1 MISLLRICS
10 VNIKFFFQQNLVLF
24 WSFIVVLIASV
35 GALYIGTLKL
45 ETKLKN
51 ELLAI
56 STEDMIA
63 ISNNIAIKIEEILKN
78 QKQIDNDMIEFVV
91 NNSELQYSFEN
102 ILTPIITKNIK
113 FAYLIYKDSSGVFR
127 YLVDGSYIDKMETKT
142 KFDADSKEWFEIYDS
157 KKPII
162 IHHKTIQALSM
173 TYLVPV
179 IYNDGV
185 ILILA
190 VDLSI
195 DKFNTIED
203 VWKIVQYGVLAVICV
218 ILIFLIALV
227 FQILR
232 FYKVHKAV
240 YIDKLTGVYNRN
252 YLHDF
257 EQVVNLNQYIL
268 AVLDIDY
275 FKKINDIYGHEA
287 GDIILK
293 SVAQYLQQ
301 NLRDDEDILIRYG
314 GEEFCLFIKKDR
326 NHNKASLNVLDRV
339 FNNLQT
345 TKFEIMPNK
354 LIQVT
359 VSIGVN
365 LEPAKSKSFKDA
377 FVIADKLLYE
387 AKNSGRNKI
396 VLNTDKTD

>member
-1 MISLLRICS
+1 
-10 VNIKFFFQQNLVLF
+10 
-24 WSFIVVLIASV
+24 
-35 GALYIGTLKL
+35 
-45 ETKLKN
+45 
-51 ELLAI
+51 
-56 STEDMIA
+56 
-63 ISNNIAIKIEEILKN
+63 
-78 QKQIDNDMIEFVV
+78 
-91 NNSELQYSFEN
+91 
-102 ILTPIITKNIK
+102 
-113 FAYLIYKDSSGVFR
+113 
-127 YLVDGSYIDKMETKT
+127 
-142 KFDADSKEWFEIYDS
+142 
-157 KKPII
+157 
-162 IHHKTIQALSM
+162 
-173 TYLVPV
+173 
-179 IYNDGV
+179 
-185 ILILA
+185 
-190 VDLSI
+190 
-195 DKFNTIED
+195 
-203 VWKIVQYGVLAVICV
+203 
-218 ILIFLIALV
+218 
-227 FQILR
+227 LR

>member
-1 MISLLRICS
+1 M
-10 VNIKFFFQQNLVLF
+10 NIKFFFQQNLVLF
-24 WSFIVVLIASV
+24 WGFIIVLIVSI
-35 GALYIGTLKL
+35 GILYLGTLKL
-45 ETKLKN
+45 EKKLKS

-63 ISNNIAIKIEEILKN
+63 ISNNISKKIEEILKN
-78 QKQIDNDMIEFVV
+78 QNIDNDMLDFVLD
-91 NNSELQYSFEN
+91 NSELQYSFEN

-142 KFDADSKEWFEIYDS
+142 KFDADSKEWFEIYNT

-162 IHHKTIQALSM
+162 IKHNTIQALSM

-179 IYNDGV
+179 IYNDNV
-185 ILILA
+185 IFVLA

-195 DKFNTIED
+195 DKFKDIED
-203 VWKIVQYGVLAVICV
+203 VWDIVQYGVLAVIIV
-218 ILIFLIALV
+218 ILIFLCALI
-227 FQILR
+227 FQIFR
-232 FYKVHKAV
+232 FYKMHKAV
-240 YIDKLTGVYNRN
+240 YIDKLTGAYNRN

-275 FKKINDIYGHEA
+275 FKKINDIYGHDA

-293 SVAQYLQQ
+293 NVTQYLQQ

-314 GEEFCLFIKKDR
+314 GEEFCLFVKKDR
-326 NHNKASLNVLDRV
+326 NHNKASLNVLDRI

-345 TKFEIMPNK
+345 NKFEIMPNK

-365 LEPAKSKSFKDA
+365 LEPGNSESFKDA
-377 FVIADKLLYE
+377 FAIADKLLYE
-387 AKNSGRNKI
+387 AKNGGRNKI
-396 VLNTDKTD
+396 VLNADKTD

>member
-1 MISLLRICS
+1 M
-10 VNIKFFFQQNLVLF
+10 NIKFFFQQNLVLF
-24 WSFIVVLIASV
+24 WGFIIVLIVSI
-35 GALYIGTLKL
+35 GILYLGTLKL
-45 ETKLKN
+45 EKKLKS

-63 ISNNIAIKIEEILKN
+63 ISNNISKKIEEILKN
-78 QKQIDNDMIEFVV
+78 QNIDNDMLDFVLD
-91 NNSELQYSFEN
+91 NSELQYSFEN

-142 KFDADSKEWFEIYDS
+142 KFDADSKEWFEIYNT

-162 IHHKTIQALSM
+162 IKHNTIQALSM

-179 IYNDGV
+179 IYNDNV
-185 ILILA
+185 IFVLA

-195 DKFNTIED
+195 DKFKDIED
-203 VWKIVQYGVLAVICV
+203 VWDIVQYGVLAVIIV
-218 ILIFLIALV
+218 ILIFLCALI
-227 FQILR
+227 FQIFR
-232 FYKVHKAV
+232 FYKMHKTV
-240 YIDKLTGVYNRN
+240 YIDKLTGAYNRN

-275 FKKINDIYGHEA
+275 FKKINDIYGHDA

-293 SVAQYLQQ
+293 NVTQYLQQ

-314 GEEFCLFIKKDR
+314 GEEFCLFVKKDR
-326 NHNKASLNVLDRV
+326 NHNKASLNVLDRI

-345 TKFEIMPNK
+345 NKFEIMPNK

-365 LEPAKSKSFKDA
+365 LEPGNSESFKDA
-377 FVIADKLLYE
+377 FAIADKLLYE
-387 AKNSGRNKI
+387 AKNGGRNKI
-396 VLNTDKTD
+396 VLNADKTD

>member
-1 MISLLRICS
+1 
-10 VNIKFFFQQNLVLF
+10 
-24 WSFIVVLIASV
+24 
-35 GALYIGTLKL
+35 
-45 ETKLKN
+45 
-51 ELLAI
+51 
-56 STEDMIA
+56 MIA

-157 KKPII
+157 KKPIV

>member
-218 ILIFLIALV
+218 ILIFLLHW
-227 FQILR
+227 FFR
-232 FYKVHKAV
+232 F
-240 YIDKLTGVYNRN
+240 
-252 YLHDF
+252 
-257 EQVVNLNQYIL
+257 
-268 AVLDIDY
+268 
-275 FKKINDIYGHEA
+275 
-287 GDIILK
+287 
-293 SVAQYLQQ
+293 
-301 NLRDDEDILIRYG
+301 
-314 GEEFCLFIKKDR
+314 
-326 NHNKASLNVLDRV
+326 
-339 FNNLQT
+339 
-345 TKFEIMPNK
+345 
-354 LIQVT
+354 
-359 VSIGVN
+359 
-365 LEPAKSKSFKDA
+365 
-377 FVIADKLLYE
+377 
-387 AKNSGRNKI
+387 
-396 VLNTDKTD
+396 